1 MKYMRNRCFFIV
13 TLMCLMSSAY
23 VCGQERLT
31 TESVN
36 NSSTNEHDNYVRKVD
51 NLLNRKGVYAC
62 VVRPSFENE
71 YSLLVYNDKLEVLT
85 SNTQIWYEKNKPRS
99 SESVSLKTDV
109 EICNALKRLFEV
121 AICTRSKYANDRWSL
136 TLDGVEWVFSNPS
149 GNRASTH
156 SPSAG
161 SATGKLVS
169 LVETVISG
177 VRNSDNAS
185 VNNQMENIQKLTDV
199 FCSLQPGPE
208 LEYDK
213 SIFSVANKD
222 GVKINYVITSA
233 NEQTCKVTF
242 PPGEGNR
249 LNMEVYSADNIVIP
263 STVEHNGKA
272 YTVTRIGERA
282 FEICTDL
289 KSVIIPN
296 TVTWIEGHAFSNCNK
311 LSHINIPETVT
322 GIGYRAFYG
331 CSSLLSLNVHKNVSY
346 IGIGAFGACSGL
358 VSITVD
364 SDNRYY
370 DSRNDCNGIIGTAS
384 GCLIAGCINTHIPE
398 TVKSIGDDVFSW
410 CENLKSIVIPNSV
423 TTIGESAFEH
433 TGLSNINIPESVTEI
448 GNRAFLAC
456 NSLKEARLSESVQR
470 IGAAAFYWCANLES
484 VNIPESVRYIG
495 ASAFERCSS
504 LKTVT
509 ISADTICN
517 AAFLGCKGLTDVRLG
532 DSVRYI
538 DRAAFAD
545 CKSLKTLTIPEKVTR
560 LNPYI
565 FGAGAD
571 SNITLKLK
579 SPVPPEID
587 PEALPAGLTIF
598 IPKGSKGSYLKAY
611 QKEGYNFVEVQ

>member
-36 NSSTNEHDNYVRKVD
+36 NSSTNEHDNYDRKVD

-136 TLDGVEWVFSNPS
+136 TLDGVKWVFSNPS
-149 GNRASTH
+149 GKRASTH

-185 VNNQMENIQKLTDV
+185 VSNQMENIQKLTDV

-233 NEQTCKVTF
+233 NEQTCMVTF

-282 FEICTDL
+282 FEHCTEV
-289 KSVIIPN
+289 KSVVIPN
-296 TVTWIEGHAFSNCNK
+296 TVTWIEDNAFSNCNK

-322 GIGYRAFYG
+322 GIGYRAFSG

-433 TGLSNINIPESVTEI
+433 TGLSDINIPESVTEI
-448 GNRAFLAC
+448 GNRAFLNC

-470 IGAAAFYWCANLES
+470 IGASAFYWCANLES

-517 AAFLGCKGLTDVRLG
+517 TAFLGCKGLTDVRLT
-532 DSVRYI
+532 DSVKYI
-538 DRAAFAD
+538 GRAAFAD

-571 SNITLKLK
+571 SNITLTLK

>member
-1 MKYMRNRCFFIV
+1 MGNRCFFIV

-31 TESVN
+31 PESMDG
-36 NSSTNEHDNYVRKVD
+36 SSTKEHDRYVRKVD

-71 YSLLVYNDKLEVLT
+71 YSLLVYDDKLKVLT
-85 SNTQIWYEKNKPRS
+85 SNTQIWYEKHKPRS
-99 SESVSLKTDV
+99 SKSASLKVDG
-109 EICNALKRLFEV
+109 EICTALQDLFVV
-121 AICTRSKYANDRWSL
+121 AIDTRSKYADDRIL
-136 TLDGVEWVFSNPS
+136 FDGISWVFSNPE
-149 GNRASTH
+149 GKTASCH
-156 SPSAG
+156 SPEYG
-161 SATGKLVS
+161 SGTRRLAN
-169 LVETVISG
+169 LVETIIKG
-177 VRNSDNAS
+177 VKDGDNAS
-185 VNNQMENIQKLTDV
+185 VSRELGHIQELADD
-199 FCSLQPGPE
+199 FRSLQPGPE

-213 SIFSVANKD
+213 LIFSVANND
-222 GVKINYVITSA
+222 GVKISYVITSA
-233 NEQTCKVTF
+233 EELTCKVTF
-242 PPGEGNR
+242 NSKNGSALNR
-249 LNMEVYSADNIVIP
+249 ELYSGDVAIP
-263 STVEHNGKA
+263 SAVEYGGKTYA
-272 YTVTRIGERA
+272 VTRIGERA
-282 FEICTDL
+282 FANCCDL
-289 KSVIIPN
+289 KSVTIPG
-296 TVTWIEGHAFSNCNK
+296 TVTFIENQAFLHCK
-311 LSHINIPETVT
+311 ELSHIDIPQTVT
-322 GIGYRAFYG
+322 SIGDRAFFG

-538 DRAAFAD
+538 DRAAFSD

-571 SNITLKLK
+571 SNITLTLK

-587 PEALPAGLTIF
+587 PEALPAGLTIY
-598 IPKGSKGSYLKAY
+598 IPKGSKKAY
-611 QKEGYNFVEVQ
+611 QSAYPKGYNFVEMQMPDKSNL

>member
-1 MKYMRNRCFFIV
+1 M
-13 TLMCLMSSAY
+13 
-23 VCGQERLT
+23 
-31 TESVN
+31 
-36 NSSTNEHDNYVRKVD
+36 
-51 NLLNRKGVYAC
+51 
-62 VVRPSFENE
+62 
-71 YSLLVYNDKLEVLT
+71 
-85 SNTQIWYEKNKPRS
+85 
-99 SESVSLKTDV
+99 
-109 EICNALKRLFEV
+109 
-121 AICTRSKYANDRWSL
+121 
-136 TLDGVEWVFSNPS
+136 WVFSNPS
-149 GNRASTH
+149 GKKASSH
-156 SPSAG
+156 SPAAG
-161 SATGKLVS
+161 SATCELVS
-169 LVETVISG
+169 LVEKVISG
-177 VRNSDNAS
+177 VTKGDATSVSELQDNIRTLADS
-185 VNNQMENIQKLTDV
+185 
-199 FCSLQPGPE
+199 FRSLQPGPD

-213 SIFSVANKD
+213 SIFSASNND
-222 GVKINYVITSA
+222 GVKISYVITSA
-233 NEQTCKVTF
+233 SELTCKVTF
-242 PPGEGNR
+242 PPCTGSM
-249 LNMEVYSADNIVIP
+249 LDQEVYTAGSIVIP
-263 STVEHNGKA
+263 ATVNNNGRT

-282 FEICTDL
+282 FERCTDL

-322 GIGYRAFYG
+322 GIGYRAFSG

-448 GNRAFLAC
+448 GNRAFLNC

-470 IGAAAFYWCANLES
+470 IGASAFYWCANLES

-517 AAFLGCKGLTDVRLG
+517 TAFLGCKGLTDVRLT
-532 DSVRYI
+532 DSVKYI
-538 DRAAFAD
+538 GRAAFAD
-545 CKSLKTLTIPEKVTR
+545 CESLKTLTIPEKVTR

-565 FGAGAD
+565 FGADAD
-571 SNITLKLK
+571 SNITLTLK

-611 QKEGYNFVEVQ
+611 QKEDYNFVEVQ

>member
-121 AICTRSKYANDRWSL
+121 AICTRSKYADDRIL
-136 TLDGVEWVFSNPS
+136 FDGVRWVFSNPE
-149 GNRASTH
+149 GKMASCH

-169 LVETVISG
+169 LVETVIKA
-177 VRNSDNAS
+177 VRDGDNVS
-185 VNNQMENIQKLTDV
+185 VSNHLDDIRELTDV
-199 FCSLQPGPE
+199 FCSLQPGPD

-213 SIFSVANKD
+213 SVFSVVNND

-233 NEQTCKVTF
+233 EAQTCKVTF
-242 PPGEGNR
+242 PTGTGNR
-249 LNMEVYSADNIVIP
+249 LNLEVYSAGNIVIP

-282 FEICTDL
+282 FERCTDM
-289 KSVIIPN
+289 KSVVIPN
-296 TVTWIEGHAFSNCNK
+296 TVTWIEDQAFMSCNN
-311 LSHINIPETVT
+311 LSRIDIPETVT
-322 GIGYRAFYG
+322 GIGDRAFSG
-331 CSSLLSLNVHKNVSY
+331 CYSLSSLTVSKNVSH
-346 IGIGAFGACSGL
+346 IGVGAFSYCSDL
-358 VSITVD
+358 ASITVD

-370 DSRNDCNGIIGTAS
+370 DSRNDCNGIIETAS
-384 GCLIAGCINTHIPE
+384 GCLIAGCKNTRIPE
-398 TVKSIGDDVFSW
+398 SVKSIGDDAFCG
-410 CENLKSIVIPNSV
+410 CEGLNYIVIPNSV
-423 TTIGESAFEH
+423 TGIGESAFEH

-456 NSLKEARLSESVQR
+456 NSLKEARLPESIKR
-470 IGAAAFYWCANLES
+470 IGPAAFENCTNLSS

-517 AAFLGCKGLTDVRLG
+517 AAFLGCKGLTDVSLG
-532 DSVRYI
+532 DSVRYLG
-538 DRAAFAD
+538 RAAFAN
-545 CKSLKTLTIPEKVTR
+545 CKSLKSFTIPMQVTK
-560 LNPYI
+560 LNPYVI
-565 FGAGAD
+565 DTGYNNPPIKAL
-571 SNITLKLK
+571 TLQ

-587 PEALPAGLTIF
+587 PEALPDGLTIY
-598 IPKGSKGSYLKAY
+598 IPKGSKEAY
-611 QKEGYNFVEVQ
+611 QSAYPEGYNFVEVQ